1 MYKTSYMNCK
11 FNIICYIIF
20 LSQNYWI
27 LSFLIFVNIK
37 KNPQTKK
44 SALSEKTQKSSFFII
59 YTIGVFYSVRACAR
73 ACACVCVEPHRFFKF
88 IFFTIFKIKHGSVA
102 PNMRLRLNGFC
113 GSSQHVLKLLCF
125 KNVKLR
131 HLCSLFKL
139 R

>member
-1 MYKTSYMNCK
+1 MNCK

-37 KNPQTKK
+37 KKPTNKK
-44 SALSEKTQKSSFFII
+44 VCTFRKNSKILIFHYIHNWCF
-59 YTIGVFYSVRACAR
+59 FYSVRACAR